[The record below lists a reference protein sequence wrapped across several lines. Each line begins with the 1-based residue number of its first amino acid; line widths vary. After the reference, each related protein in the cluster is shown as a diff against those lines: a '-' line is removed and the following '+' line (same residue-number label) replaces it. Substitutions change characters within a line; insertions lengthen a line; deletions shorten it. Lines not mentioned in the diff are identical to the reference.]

1 MNFLIINISH
11 HNFFREKNIQI
22 NQKILKLCIKLF
34 QPKES
39 RSGLSDFEGSTSIR
53 RSHSQTNINKPSS
66 DLLGLTLHNFDPIDP
81 VSSNKTEDK
90 DSVEVVAAD
99 NNENE
104 DNVKSGFTD
113 LTSTLLNLNVS
124 GNQQETAPADTSH
137 EVQDILR

>member
-1 MNFLIINISH
+1 M
-11 HNFFREKNIQI
+11 
-22 NQKILKLCIKLF
+22 
-34 QPKES
+34 
-39 RSGLSDFEGSTSIR
+39 SDFEGSTSIR

-81 VSSNKTEDK
+81 VSSNKTEEK
-90 DSVEVVAAD
+90 DSVEVD

-104 DNVKSGFTD
+104 DNIKSGFTD

>member
-11 HNFFREKNIQI
+11 HNFFREKTIQI
-22 NQKILKLCIKLF
+22 KQKILKLCIKLF

-81 VSSNKTEDK
+81 VSSNKTEEK
-90 DSVEVVAAD
+90 DSVEVD

-104 DNVKSGFTD
+104 DNIKSGFTD